1 MVLLRV
7 PVLTEG
13 VRVLAEDGVSQ
24 LGVLLARALVL
35 HVVAVAA
42 PSSFLLGADMDFKF
56 LFVCFFFGL
65 FFWCSFCGVCLL
77 FYLFFFVLL
86 VCLIAH
92 RFAYKGTDLKQETHT
107 I

>member
-56 LFVCFFFGL
+56 LFVCFFLVYFFGVL
-65 FFWCSFCGVCLL
+65 FVVFACFFICFFLFCW
-77 FYLFFFVLL
+77 FV
-86 VCLIAH
+86 
-92 RFAYKGTDLKQETHT
+92 
-107 I
+107 